1 MIQCEALPLARLF
14 LPIKVRSP
22 WSCLVFSQI
31 AYLEN
36 LLKVYND
43 EIYRLQHAELNLDDL
58 GAEDSLY
65 IQEHKLKRKMIKI
78 YEKLCELK
86 SCSTL
91 TGRVIEQRIRYN
103 STRYPEINKKVSC
116 WLL

>member
-1 MIQCEALPLARLF
+1 
-14 LPIKVRSP
+14 
-22 WSCLVFSQI
+22 
-31 AYLEN
+31 
-36 LLKVYND
+36 
-43 EIYRLQHAELNLDDL
+43 
-58 GAEDSLY
+58 
-65 IQEHKLKRKMIKI
+65 MIKI